1 MNICRLSFEAKVF
14 RGSDNED
21 ACFDLVVVSEDR
33 FGDVTELWTP
43 FNDFPSS
50 MSPLWFD
57 WKPAGEVLLRR
68 SALCIDEDFEGEP
81 TGVSAGDVG

>member
-1 MNICRLSFEAKVF
+1 ML
-14 RGSDNED
+14 RGSDND
-21 ACFDLVVVSEDR
+21 DPCFPLVLMSEDR
-33 FGDVTELWTP
+33 FGDVAEPWTLL
-43 FNDFPSS
+43 NGLSSS

-68 SALCIDEDFEGEP
+68 SALGIEEDFEGEP